1 MCEYGQ
7 YANFAHIHLLC
18 LLQEAKSSC
27 AGQWYL
33 PAGRMEPG
41 EDIVE
46 AAKREVLEE
55 TGMNF
60 DPSTLILVEV
70 AGGNWYRS
78 VRRLKRP
85 TPRSC

>member
-1 MCEYGQ
+1 M
-7 YANFAHIHLLC
+7 LC

-78 VRRLKRP
+78 VMVEP
-85 TPRSC
+85 